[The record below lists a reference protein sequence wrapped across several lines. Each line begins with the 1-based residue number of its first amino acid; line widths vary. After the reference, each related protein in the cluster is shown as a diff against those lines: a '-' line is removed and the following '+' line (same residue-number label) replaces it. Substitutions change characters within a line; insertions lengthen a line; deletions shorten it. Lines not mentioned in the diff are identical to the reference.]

1 MPLTR
6 RTLLKGAAAS
16 LTLPRIAVAEAR
28 IANGILSTISDG
40 NLSLP
45 KEFFFSEL
53 PQDELAP
60 ILAAHNVT
68 GDTLEPPCN
77 VTLYQTGAHKILF
90 DTGAGTEF
98 QPTTGQL
105 IDGLD
110 AIGLTP
116 EDVTHVIFTHAHPD
130 HLWGLLDDF
139 GDPLFTE
146 ASYFIG
152 RTEWDYWTD
161 PATVDTIG
169 DARQAFAVGAARR
182 LALIEDNVTFIKDED
197 EVLPGITAAATFGH
211 TPGHMGF
218 RIGSGS
224 GGAFI
229 AGDAIGN
236 AHVSFARPDWALGSD
251 QDPETAARARVRL
264 METLTRDE
272 TLLVGFHLPNGG
284 MGRVAPAET
293 GYQFV
298 EKDA

>member
-16 LTLPRIAVAEAR
+16 LTLPRIAVAETP
-28 IANGILSTISDG
+28 IANGTLTTISDG

-45 KEFFFSEL
+45 KDFFFSGL
-53 PQDELAP
+53 PQDELAS

-68 GDTLEPPCN
+68 GETLEPPCN
-77 VTLYQTGAHKILF
+77 VTLYQDDTRNVLF
-90 DTGAGTEF
+90 DAGAGTEF
-98 QPTTGQL
+98 QPTVGQL
-105 IDGLD
+105 MDSLE
-110 AIGLTP
+110 AVGLTP
-116 EDVTHVIFTHAHPD
+116 EDITQVIFTHAHPD

-182 LALIEDNVTFIKDED
+182 LALIEDNISFFEDED
-197 EVLPGITAAATFGH
+197 EVLLGITAAATFGH

-218 RIGSGS
+218 RIGEGPD
-224 GGAFI
+224 GAFI

-236 AHVSFARPDWALGSD
+236 AHVSFARPDWPLGSD
-251 QDPETAARARVRL
+251 QDAETAARIRTRL
-264 METLTRDE
+264 METLAADE

-284 MGRVAPAET
+284 IGRVAPAET

-298 EKDA
+298 GKDA